1 MDLFQLQVGGPCHLL
16 RKYYHENMKININ
29 NKQIISNTDVRWYL
43 SSQIIWIGK
52 EKNYDEIEKLKNKSY
67 GSFEWLWSDSD
78 TILFNKEDLNFI
90 GAVIK
95 LNEPIIVKMG
105 KMDKVLL
112 EEREGNIKIS
122 EERNFECNLSDFT
135 EYYIEEDNLLSYS
148 EKWDRANLSIEVK
161 ITSDFSVLLQ
171 NNEMVGILIY
181 NASNHL
187 IPDVVYQ
194 VDANENIDSNLC
206 IKLGRFFE
214 LIEKIDNDDLTQH
227 EELELKKAFLEIYE
241 EVLPYNE
248 LSYVALKDTIVNVV
262 DYL

>member
-1 MDLFQLQVGGPCHLL
+1 
-16 RKYYHENMKININ
+16 MKININ
-29 NKQIISNTDVRWYL
+29 NKQIISNTYVRWYL

-52 EKNYDEIEKLKNKSY
+52 EKNYNEIEELKNISY
-67 GSFEWLWSDSD
+67 GSFEWLWSNSD
-78 TILFNKEDLNFI
+78 TVLFNKEDLNFI

-95 LNEPIIVKMG
+95 LNEPLMVKNI

-112 EEREGNIKIS
+112 EEREGNIEIS
-122 EERNFECNLSDFT
+122 EERNFKCNLSDFT

-148 EKWDRANLSIEVK
+148 EKWDRAKLSIEVK
-161 ITSDFSVLLQ
+161 ITSDFSVFLQ

-187 IPDVVYQ
+187 LPDEVYQ

-214 LIEKIDNDDLTQH
+214 LLEKIDNDDLTQH
-227 EELELKKAFLEIYE
+227 EELELKEVFLEIYE

-248 LSYVALKDTIVNVV
+248 LSYVALKDTIENVV

>member
-1 MDLFQLQVGGPCHLL
+1 
-16 RKYYHENMKININ
+16 MKININ
-29 NKQIISNTDVRWYL
+29 NKQIISNTYVRWYL

-52 EKNYDEIEKLKNKSY
+52 EKNYNEIEELKNISY
-67 GSFEWLWSDSD
+67 GSFEWLWSNSD
-78 TILFNKEDLNFI
+78 TVLFNKEDLNFI

-95 LNEPIIVKMG
+95 LNEPLMVKNV

-112 EEREGNIKIS
+112 EEREGNIEIS
-122 EERNFECNLSDFT
+122 EERNFKCNLSDFT

-161 ITSDFSVLLQ
+161 ITSDFSVFLQ

-187 IPDVVYQ
+187 LPDEVYQ

-206 IKLGRFFE
+206 IKLGGFFE
-214 LIEKIDNDDLTQH
+214 LLEKIDNDDLTQH
-227 EELELKKAFLEIYE
+227 EELELKEVFLEIYE

-248 LSYVALKDTIVNVV
+248 LSYVALKDTIENVV

>member
-1 MDLFQLQVGGPCHLL
+1 MPPA
-16 RKYYHENMKININ
+16 RKYYNENMKISIN
-29 NKQIISNTDVRWYL
+29 NIQIISNTDVRWYL

-52 EKNYDEIEKLKNKSY
+52 EKNYDEIEELKNKSY
-67 GSFEWLWSDSD
+67 GSFKWLWSDSD

-95 LNEPIIVKMG
+95 LNEPIMVKNR
-105 KMDKVLL
+105 KNDKVLL

-187 IPDVVYQ
+187 IPEAVYQ

-227 EELELKKAFLEIYE
+227 EELEFKKAFLEIYE
-241 EVLPYNE
+241 QVLPYNE
-248 LSYVALKDTIVNVV
+248 LNYIALKETILNVV
-262 DYL
+262 DYM

>member
-1 MDLFQLQVGGPCHLL
+1 MELFQLQVGGPCHLL

-29 NKQIISNTDVRWYL
+29 NNQIISNTDVRWYL

-52 EKNYDEIEKLKNKSY
+52 EKNYDEIEELKNKSY

-95 LNEPIIVKMG
+95 LSEPIISKNG
-105 KMDKVLL
+105 KLDKVLL
-112 EEREGNIKIS
+112 EEREGNIQIS
-122 EERNFECNLSDFT
+122 EERNFKCHLSDFT

-148 EKWDRANLSIEVK
+148 EKWDRASLSIEVK
-161 ITSDFSVLLQ
+161 ITPDFSVFLQ

-181 NASNHL
+181 NAKNHL
-187 IPDVVYQ
+187 LPDAIYQ

-206 IKLGRFFE
+206 IKLGKFFE
-214 LIEKIDNDDLTQH
+214 LIERIDNDDLTQH
-227 EELELKKAFLEIYE
+227 EELKLKKAFLEIYE

>member
-1 MDLFQLQVGGPCHLL
+1 
-16 RKYYHENMKININ
+16 MKININ
-29 NKQIISNTDVRWYL
+29 NKQIISNTYVRWYL

-52 EKNYDEIEKLKNKSY
+52 EKNYNEIEELKNISY
-67 GSFEWLWSDSD
+67 GSFEWLWSNSD
-78 TILFNKEDLNFI
+78 TVLFNKEDLNFI

-95 LNEPIIVKMG
+95 LNEPLMVKNI

-112 EEREGNIKIS
+112 EEREGDIEIS
-122 EERNFECNLSDFT
+122 EERNFKCNLSDFT

-161 ITSDFSVLLQ
+161 ITSDFSVFLQ

-187 IPDVVYQ
+187 LPDEVYQ

-214 LIEKIDNDDLTQH
+214 LLEKIDNDDLTQH
-227 EELELKKAFLEIYE
+227 EELELKEVFLEIYE

-248 LSYVALKDTIVNVV
+248 LSYVALKDTIENVV